1 MTIIAIVIIVLI
13 IGIFGALIGSFAN
26 VVIYRLPAGK
36 NIAYPGSSCP
46 NCGHKIKPWENIP
59 VISWLFLGA
68 KCSSCKTPI
77 SFRYPLI
84 EILMAV
90 GFMLL
95 ALRWPVEIY
104 GFTVLPLLI
113 IYAMLLIMSLIDLDH
128 LYLPDSLTLPAIF
141 IAIGAAA
148 YYQPLAG
155 LPSLAEAAV
164 GSAVAAGI
172 IALINRLGSL
182 IVRRM
187 ADTKERLWP
196 IGMDQ
201 VNIAFVFGALGGWV
215 WGLGFALLSVIV
227 NLIARK
233 PIRLEEKYMYL
244 LWFVAIAL
252 SATKLIVSPVESL
265 AGTFIAA
272 GIVVI
277 VGSFYW
283 WFHEIFTGVAEDE
296 DFDEPVA
303 MGFGDVKLAAI
314 LGAILG
320 WQSMLVALFLA
331 FIIGAVVGVVVKI
344 MGGSRIIPFGPP
356 LVLGALIALF
366 YGQQI
371 ISWYLGMLT

>member
-1 MTIIAIVIIVLI
+1 
-13 IGIFGALIGSFAN
+13 
-26 VVIYRLPAGK
+26 
-36 NIAYPGSSCP
+36 
-46 NCGHKIKPWENIP
+46 
-59 VISWLFLGA
+59 
-68 KCSSCKTPI
+68 
-77 SFRYPLI
+77 
-84 EILMAV
+84 
-90 GFMLL
+90 LL

-272 GIVVI
+272 GIVAI